1 MLETKNYESGRVRL
15 IGQISTQRTLL
26 LQNKLRQS
34 LHLSKVDQKERWF
47 RTPTTNKLRQIS
59 THMLPTFEANLFF
72 ACAGPRL
79 LAVGDRLHLLRR
91 KYGTYLEQYVETRYR
106 KRNEI

>member
-47 RTPTTNKLRQIS
+47 RTPTTNK
-59 THMLPTFEANLFF
+59 MLKRGDLMWSFT
-72 ACAGPRL
+72 CCRL
-79 LAVGDRLHLLRR
+79 SKPIFSLHVLGQAASCR
-91 KYGTYLEQYVETRYR
+91 
-106 KRNEI
+106 